1 MMEDLIYLD
10 NAATSFPKPDV
21 MHDTARDFYRE
32 NGVNPGRTGCDMA
45 LRAEEMIHGT
55 RKLLTDFF
63 NPSLVAEGVQKD
75 PNRMVFTFNATMSL
89 NLIINGTV
97 GIGDH
102 VVTTALEHN
111 SVIRP
116 VNHRV
121 RDGAEATF
129 VSPDSEGYLDPE
141 DIRKAIKA
149 NTTLVIVNH
158 GSNVSGV
165 VQDLKA
171 IGATCKEEGVPLAVD
186 ASQTAGVLSIDMKE
200 CNISFLAFT
209 GHKSMFGPPGTGG
222 VCVADD
228 AEIRGTIYGG
238 TGVRSAYPYHLD
250 EYPYRLEAGT
260 LNMAGIAGL
269 SAGVGWV
276 IEKGLDNIHAH
287 EMKLLGMLQE
297 GLSQI
302 PGISIYGTMNLVE
315 RVPTMSVSLENYD
328 AADVGAFLDVDH
340 DILTRTGLH
349 CAPLLH
355 EHYGTAPLGT
365 VRFSVGPFNTEEHI
379 LKAVKAVETIQNQRP
394 PQAWVAVPGEVAAEF
409 PNRPENWKERDGC

>member
-1 MMEDLIYLD
+1 
-10 NAATSFPKPDV
+10 
-21 MHDTARDFYRE
+21 
-32 NGVNPGRTGCDMA
+32 
-45 LRAEEMIHGT
+45 
-55 RKLLTDFF
+55 
-63 NPSLVAEGVQKD
+63 
-75 PNRMVFTFNATMSL
+75 MSL

-97 GIGDH
+97 EAGDH

-121 RDGAEATF
+121 RSGAEATF
-129 VSPDSEGYLDPE
+129 VTPDPEGYLDPE
-141 DIRKAIKA
+141 TIRRAIKA
-149 NTTLVIVNH
+149 NTTLVILNH

-171 IGATCKEEGVPLAVD
+171 IGAVCKEEGVPLAVD
-186 ASQTAGVLSIDMKE
+186 AAQTAGVLPIDMKE
-200 CNISFLAFT
+200 INISFLAFT
-209 GHKSMFGPPGTGG
+209 GHKCLFGPPGTGG
-222 VCVADD
+222 ICVADD
-228 AEIRGTIYGG
+228 AEIEGTIYGG
-238 TGVRSAYPYHLD
+238 TGVRSAHPYHLE

-276 IEKGLDNIHAH
+276 KERGIETIHRH
-287 EMKLLGMLQE
+287 EMELLGMLQD

-302 PGISIYGTMNLVE
+302 PGVTIYGTTILEN

-355 EHYGTAPLGT
+355 EHYGTAPRGT
-365 VRFSVGPFNTEEHI
+365 VRFSIGPFNTEDQVLH
-379 LKAVKAVETIQNQRP
+379 AVNAVETIQAQRP
-394 PQAWVAVPGEVAAEF
+394 VGVAVAGGSRARQIPGSALGLGHAGRVLSWGD
-409 PNRPENWKERDGC
+409 RPRGGPGLPFLRVST